1 VLTASS
7 QGFYSLMDYIRALDD
22 SNSLSDEN
30 EERLQ
35 LNLILGLILHSIAS
49 FVFSW
54 DLWNY

>member
-1 VLTASS
+1 MLTAFF

-35 LNLILGLILHSIAS
+35 LNLILDLISHSEAS
-49 FVFSW
+49 FVFS
-54 DLWNY
+54 